1 MRSQIGMAQ
10 FQPSPT
16 GMTRPRARA
25 FSAPDLLIAVG
36 IIAVL
41 SALLLT
47 GVSRARMAAQSTHCQ
62 ANLHAFGVCFTQ
74 YAMENDGRYPTPLA
88 AGRSWESLL
97 QPYLRDSS
105 SFHCLSDEE
114 LFPAVGSSYDWRDT
128 PNPMSTLAGRRMSDI
143 TRYDA
148 VLAFESLP
156 GWHGRHLMNAVYLNG
171 SVALVLDD
179 VCLGDLQRTIG
190 NSPAS
195 GNMAPTVR
203 GAP

>member
-1 MRSQIGMAQ
+1 MRLQTGMAQ
-10 FQPSPT
+10 FQPSPA
-16 GMTRPRARA
+16 GLKRTRMRA
-25 FSAPDLLIAVG
+25 FSAADLLIAIG

-62 ANLHAFGVCFTQ
+62 ANLHVFGVCFTQ
-74 YAMENDGRYPTPLA
+74 YTMENDGRYPTPLA

-97 QPYLRDSS
+97 QPYLHDSS
-105 SFHCLSDEE
+105 TFHCMADEE

-128 PNPMSTLAGRRMSDI
+128 PNPMSTLAGRRISDI
-143 TRYDA
+143 TRGDA

-171 SVALVLDD
+171 SVASLLDD
-179 VCLGDLQRTIG
+179 VCLVDLQRAIG
-190 NSPAS
+190 KSPAS
-195 GNMAPTVR
+195 GNVSPTLR
-203 GAP
+203 GLP